1 MCIGDQPNV
10 INIEVTFFAK
20 TLESPKDT
28 DIFLVAKEYEKGKI
42 LMDLIR
48 TNWFCRWNHLR
59 PMHLQSI
66 FVLPCAQCHRRL
78 HRHGLLFASG
88 KRQLAQQE

>member
-10 INIEVTFFAK
+10 IYIEVTFFAK

-28 DIFLVAKEYEKGKI
+28 DIFLVAEEYEKAKI

-48 TNWFCRWNHLR
+48 TNCICRWNRLL

-78 HRHGLLFASG
+78 HRHGLSFASG